1 MIQITFEQLKN
12 ELFDA
17 IVNQMDVVKT
27 DISYDSKLSELG
39 DSLDWAMYLS
49 DRDNK
54 YHIPYTTSI
63 EDEQLA
69 MRTIRDL
76 ILFYARHTGVTV
88 PEQLAVQSTIDPS
101 AYYKPAIKKSEPTD
115 DAATLIKNA
124 PDIVPTK
131 TPEQPIHMVRYNNA
145 TIQFRKGGKI
155 LSLNDPKVSAILE
168 RIKQE
173 LEHLK

>member
-49 DRDNK
+49 DRNNK

-63 EDEQLA
+63 EDEQFA

-101 AYYKPAIKKSEPTD
+101 AYYKPAIKKSEPTV
-115 DAATLIKNA
+115 A
-124 PDIVPTK
+124 K
-131 TPEQPIHMVRYNNA
+131 TPEQIIRIVRRNNT
-145 TIQFRKGGKI
+145 TIQFRKGGKT
-155 LSLNDPKVSAILE
+155 LPLNDPKVSAILQL
-168 RIKQE
+168 INQE
-173 LEHLK
+173 LEHTK